1 MKRSKFFRS
10 VLPALLL
17 MSGVFNLSAQV
28 PGPPPPPP
36 PPQSPWASGVPGF
49 LTNPPSADWMNSGN
63 LNVMATGY
71 DVQGV
76 IRQIPLQVSYNWN
89 GVNYNVTVINAWNPY
104 SQMWNTGLD
113 IPANSTSYYFN
124 GFTYNYYAALP
135 IGTFYFNL

>member
-1 MKRSKFFRS
+1 
-10 VLPALLL
+10 
-17 MSGVFNLSAQV
+17 
-28 PGPPPPPP
+28 
-36 PPQSPWASGVPGF
+36 
-49 LTNPPSADWMNSGN
+49 MNSGN